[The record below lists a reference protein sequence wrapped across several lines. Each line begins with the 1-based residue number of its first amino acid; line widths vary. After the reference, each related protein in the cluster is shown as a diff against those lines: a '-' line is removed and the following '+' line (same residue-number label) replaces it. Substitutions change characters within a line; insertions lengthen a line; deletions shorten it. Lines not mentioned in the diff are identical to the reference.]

1 VQKWD
6 SAMSSSPKTPT
17 PRVLVNPPAALLGAR
32 NAILWGKGKQY
43 HVADFPGPL
52 SVKTVVRGSA
62 HWKTH
67 EADRLVHESSYLVLN
82 SGQTYSLTIDSHK
95 TVETFCLFFRRGI
108 VEDVGRVEG
117 SDTRSL
123 LDDPVNDP
131 GIDEPEET
139 IDDAE
144 SGRAIAATKP
154 AQSRSCVEFFETLRT
169 HDGLVSPLIQRIYTR
184 LKDQSASDPWLE
196 DQFLEVAA
204 ALSRVHRE
212 AGKCAARITA
222 KKYSTRVETYRR
234 LLRGKDYMDSFS
246 GGQLHLEEVAHQ
258 ACLSP
263 YHFHRLFRQ
272 AFRQTPNQYLQRKRL
287 ANAQRLLER
296 GEHSVTSVCLE
307 VGFESITSFS
317 GLFRRNFGCSPR
329 EYRSRMRAIRKV
341 VI

>member
-1 VQKWD
+1 
-6 SAMSSSPKTPT
+6 MSSNPKRLAPL
-17 PRVLVNPPAALLGAR
+17 VLVNPPAALLGAR
-32 NAILWGKGKQY
+32 NAILWGKGQRY

-62 HWKTH
+62 HWSTP
-67 EADRLVHESSYLVLN
+67 EADRLVDESSYLVLN

-123 LDDPVNDP
+123 LNDPVGDP
-131 GIDEPEET
+131 GIDEPEGAMT
-139 IDDAE
+139 GAE
-144 SGRAIAATKP
+144 SGRSIAAAKP
-154 AQSRSCVEFFETLRT
+154 AQIGSRVEFFETLRT
-169 HDGLVSPLIQRIYTR
+169 HDDFVSPLIQRIYTR
-184 LKDQSASDPWLE
+184 LKDKTASDPWLE

-204 ALSRVHRE
+204 ALSRVHQD

-222 KKYSTRVETYRR
+222 KKYSTRIETYRR

-246 GGQLHLEEVAHQ
+246 GGQLHLEKVAHE

-263 YHFHRLFRQ
+263 YHFHRLFRE
-272 AFRQTPNQYLQRKRL
+272 AFRETPNQYLQRKRL

-307 VGFESITSFS
+307 VGFESLTSFS
-317 GLFRRNFGCSPR
+317 GLFRRNFGCSPS
-329 EYRSRMRAIRKV
+329 EYRARMRAIR
-341 VI
+341 